1 VEDDEET
8 ETSSKKEESTK
19 SAVNKFTRVSIEED
33 SSEEEEPTVSTERK
47 EEVVV
52 SVPGITKAKDCHA
65 MVFFNI
71 SIGGK
76 PQGRITIKL
85 MAETPRTSENFRC
98 LCTGEKGIGKVS
110 KKKLTFL
117 SSMFHRVIPQ
127 FMAQGGDF
135 TNHNGTGGESI
146 YGEKFADENFIHKHT
161 GRGILSMANS
171 GPNTN
176 GSQFFLCFG
185 ATPHLNNKHVVFGKV
200 TSGLDV
206 LSKMEKF
213 GTPNGKPTQIIEISN
228 CGEILDSAPSAP
240 AHAEV
245 KAETKK
251 ETASPMI
258 QEIEPKKVESKKTEA
273 KKVEAKKVE

>member
-1 VEDDEET
+1 M
-8 ETSSKKEESTK
+8 STK
-19 SAVNKFTRVSIEED
+19 ESAAPNKFTRVSIEED
-33 SSEEEEPTVSTERK
+33 SSEEEEVVVKTDGKVEN
-47 EEVVV
+47 EVVM
-52 SVPGITKAKDCHA
+52 PNIAKPKDCHA

-85 MAETPRTSENFRC
+85 FAETPRTSENFRC

-117 SSMFHRVIPQ
+117 NSMFHRVIPQ

-146 YGEKFADENFIHKHT
+146 YGEKFEDENFIQKHT

-171 GPNTN
+171 GRNTN

-185 ATPHLNNKHVVFGKV
+185 ATPHLNGKHVVFGRV

-206 LSKMEKF
+206 LSKMEKY
-213 GTPNGKPTQIIEISN
+213 GSPSGKT
-228 CGEILDSAPSAP
+228 
-240 AHAEV
+240 
-245 KAETKK
+245 T
-251 ETASPMI
+251 
-258 QEIEPKKVESKKTEA
+258 
-273 KKVEAKKVE
+273 